1 MRDLNIRWLGKLPY
15 SEAYDLQLGLHR
27 SASPEDSKDD
37 YLLLL
42 EHNNVITSGRSSK
55 ENNLLVSKGQ
65 LHELG
70 IEYFETDR
78 GGDITYHGDG
88 QLIGYPII
96 RLSDPK
102 KVIPFVRNLEN
113 VIIDSLRKFKIDS
126 FTKED
131 DTGVWTAKGKIA
143 SVGIKVSKWTTYHGF
158 SLNIFDSLDGYQ
170 LINPCGNQSEQITS
184 IHQFNPDISFEEV
197 ASEISDN
204 FVKIFGYAN
213 TNRQFSQF
221 TPRQLKRTK
230 EFNIDQMVKDGVFKI
245 NQNKIPVTVRGVLPS
260 EPKRP
265 EWMKVKAN
273 LGSDYVS
280 LKNLLSEKKL
290 NTVCEEASC
299 PNIYECWSMG
309 TATFMIMGDV
319 CTRAC
324 GFCDVKTGRPGE
336 LDLGEPLRVAE
347 SVQAM
352 NLTHAV
358 ITSVNRDDL
367 EDGGSMFFADTIR
380 AVKDKNSH
388 CDVEVLVP
396 DFKGLR
402 SAIQNII
409 DASPEVFNHNLETVP
424 RLQREIRTA
433 ASYGR
438 SLSLLEYVKKQGF
451 MGKTK
456 NAVIEFQ
463 KESDLLADGIVGNKT
478 KEAMRAYT
486 GCRSTNVCN
495 ARDNTGAKLDSVAD
509 IQTYLSNNG
518 FNPGIID
525 GEMGSY
531 TKEAIKAFQRKVGLI
546 PDGVAG
552 NRTKSAMRAYTGC

>member
-27 SASPEDSKDD
+27 SVSQEDSKDD

-126 FTKED
+126 YTKED

-213 TNRQFSQF
+213 TDRQFSQF

-324 GFCDVKTGRPGE
+324 GFCDVKTGKPGE

-456 NAVIEFQ
+456 TG
-463 KESDLLADGIVGNKT
+463 LIVGMGES
-478 KEAMRAYT
+478 KEEVISVLKDLSKIEIDIVTIGQYLRPTAKHRPIDRYATIEEFEDYKII
-486 GCRSTNVCN
+486 GESFGIPHVESGPLVRSSYH
-495 ARDNTGAKLDSVAD
+495 AKDSFA
-509 IQTYLSNNG
+509 
-518 FNPGIID
+518 
-525 GEMGSY
+525 
-531 TKEAIKAFQRKVGLI
+531 
-546 PDGVAG
+546 
-552 NRTKSAMRAYTGC
+552 SA

>member
-1 MRDLNIRWLGKLPY
+1 LVTGIRLRDLNIRWLGKLPY

-27 SASPEDSKDD
+27 SVSQEDSKDD

-204 FVKIFGYAN
+204 FVKVFGYAN
-213 TNRQFSQF
+213 TDKQFSQF

-456 NAVIEFQ
+456 TG
-463 KESDLLADGIVGNKT
+463 LIVGMGET
-478 KEAMRAYT
+478 KEEVISVLKDLSKIEVDIVTIGQYLRPTAKHRPIDRYATIEEFEDYKII
-486 GCRSTNVCN
+486 GESYGIPHVESGPLVRSSYH
-495 ARDNTGAKLDSVAD
+495 AKDSFA
-509 IQTYLSNNG
+509 
-518 FNPGIID
+518 
-525 GEMGSY
+525 
-531 TKEAIKAFQRKVGLI
+531 
-546 PDGVAG
+546 
-552 NRTKSAMRAYTGC
+552 SA

>member
-27 SASPEDSKDD
+27 SVSQEDSKDD

-55 ENNLLVSKGQ
+55 ENNLLVSKAQ

-113 VIIDSLRKFKIDS
+113 VIIDSLKKFKIYS

-204 FVKIFGYAN
+204 FAKVFGYTN
-213 TNRQFSQF
+213 TDRQFSQF

-336 LDLGEPLRVAE
+336 LDLGEPIRVAE

-456 NAVIEFQ
+456 TG
-463 KESDLLADGIVGNKT
+463 LIVGMGET
-478 KEAMRAYT
+478 KEEVISVLKDLSKIEVDIVTIGQYLRPTAKHRPIDRYATIEEFEDYKII
-486 GCRSTNVCN
+486 GESYGIPHVESGPLVRSSYH
-495 ARDNTGAKLDSVAD
+495 AKDSFA
-509 IQTYLSNNG
+509 
-518 FNPGIID
+518 
-525 GEMGSY
+525 
-531 TKEAIKAFQRKVGLI
+531 
-546 PDGVAG
+546 
-552 NRTKSAMRAYTGC
+552 SA

>member
-27 SASPEDSKDD
+27 SVSQEDSKDD

-55 ENNLLVSKGQ
+55 ENNLLVSKDQ

-204 FVKIFGYAN
+204 FVKVFGYAN
-213 TNRQFSQF
+213 TDRQFSQF

-456 NAVIEFQ
+456 TG
-463 KESDLLADGIVGNKT
+463 LIVGMGET
-478 KEAMRAYT
+478 KEEVISVLKDLSKIEVDIVTIGQYLRPTAKHRPIDRYATIEEFEDYKII
-486 GCRSTNVCN
+486 GESYGIPHVESGPLVRSSYH
-495 ARDNTGAKLDSVAD
+495 AKDSFA
-509 IQTYLSNNG
+509 
-518 FNPGIID
+518 
-525 GEMGSY
+525 
-531 TKEAIKAFQRKVGLI
+531 
-546 PDGVAG
+546 
-552 NRTKSAMRAYTGC
+552 SA

>member
-27 SASPEDSKDD
+27 SVSQEDSKDD

-65 LHELG
+65 LHKLG

-204 FVKIFGYAN
+204 FAKVFGYTN
-213 TNRQFSQF
+213 TDRQFSQF

-456 NAVIEFQ
+456 TG
-463 KESDLLADGIVGNKT
+463 LIVGMGET
-478 KEAMRAYT
+478 KEEVLSVLKDLSKIEVDIVTIGQYLRPTAKHRPIDRYATIEEFEDYKII
-486 GCRSTNVCN
+486 GESYGIPHVESGPLVRSSYH
-495 ARDNTGAKLDSVAD
+495 AKDSFA
-509 IQTYLSNNG
+509 
-518 FNPGIID
+518 
-525 GEMGSY
+525 
-531 TKEAIKAFQRKVGLI
+531 
-546 PDGVAG
+546 
-552 NRTKSAMRAYTGC
+552 SA

>member
-1 MRDLNIRWLGKLPY
+1 MVTGIRLRDLNIRWLGKLPY

-27 SASPEDSKDD
+27 SVSQEDSKDD

-204 FVKIFGYAN
+204 FVKVFGYAN
-213 TNRQFSQF
+213 TDRQFSQF

-324 GFCDVKTGRPGE
+324 GFCDVKTGKPGE

-347 SVQAM
+347 SVEAM

-456 NAVIEFQ
+456 TG
-463 KESDLLADGIVGNKT
+463 LIVGMGET
-478 KEAMRAYT
+478 KEEVISVLKDLSKIEVDIVTIGQYLRPTAKHRPIDRYATIEEFEDYKII
-486 GCRSTNVCN
+486 GESYGIPHVESGPLVRSSYH
-495 ARDNTGAKLDSVAD
+495 AKDSFA
-509 IQTYLSNNG
+509 
-518 FNPGIID
+518 
-525 GEMGSY
+525 
-531 TKEAIKAFQRKVGLI
+531 
-546 PDGVAG
+546 
-552 NRTKSAMRAYTGC
+552 SA

>member
-1 MRDLNIRWLGKLPY
+1 MVTGIRLRDLNIRWLGKLPY

-27 SASPEDSKDD
+27 SVSQEDSKDD

-70 IEYFETDR
+70 IEYFDTDR

-204 FVKIFGYAN
+204 FVKVFGYAN
-213 TNRQFSQF
+213 TDRQFSQF

-324 GFCDVKTGRPGE
+324 GFCDVKTGKPGE

-456 NAVIEFQ
+456 TG
-463 KESDLLADGIVGNKT
+463 LIVGMGET
-478 KEAMRAYT
+478 KEEVISVLKDLSKIEVDIVTIGQYLRPTAKHRPIDRYATIEEFEDYKII
-486 GCRSTNVCN
+486 GESYGIPHVESGPLVRSSYH
-495 ARDNTGAKLDSVAD
+495 AKDSFA
-509 IQTYLSNNG
+509 
-518 FNPGIID
+518 
-525 GEMGSY
+525 
-531 TKEAIKAFQRKVGLI
+531 
-546 PDGVAG
+546 
-552 NRTKSAMRAYTGC
+552 SA

>member
-1 MRDLNIRWLGKLPY
+1 MRNLNVRWLGKLPY

-27 SASPEDSKDD
+27 SVSQEPSVDD

-42 EHNNVITSGRSSK
+42 EHNKVITSGRSSK
-55 ENNLLVSKGQ
+55 ENNLLVTINQ
-65 LHELG
+65 LNELG

-102 KVIPFVRNLEN
+102 KVIPFVRDLEN
-113 VIIDSLRKFKIDS
+113 VIIDTLGKFNIDS

-131 DTGVWTAKGKIA
+131 DTGVWTSKGKIA

-158 SLNIFDSLDGYQ
+158 SLNIFDSLDGYD
-170 LINPCGNQSEQITS
+170 LINPCGNQLEKMTS
-184 IHQFNPDISFEEV
+184 IHQFNSDISFEEV
-197 ASEISDN
+197 AITISDN
-204 FVKIFGYAN
+204 FSKIFGYSDVDK
-213 TNRQFSQF
+213 QFSQF

-230 EFNIDQMVKDGVFKI
+230 EFNIDQMVKNGVFKI
-245 NQNKIPVTVRGVLPS
+245 NQNKIPVTIKGVLPS

-273 LGSDYVS
+273 LGTDYVA
-280 LKNLLSEKKL
+280 LKNLLSDKKL

-324 GFCDVKTGRPGE
+324 GFCDVKTGKPGE

-367 EDGGSMFFADTIR
+367 ADGGSMFFADTIR
-380 AVKDKNSH
+380 AVKERNNR

-456 NAVIEFQ
+456 TG
-463 KESDLLADGIVGNKT
+463 LIVGMGES
-478 KEAMRAYT
+478 KEEVISVLKDLSKIEIDIVTIGQYLRPTAKHRPIDRYATLEEFEDYKII
-486 GCRSTNVCN
+486 GESFGIPHVESGPLVRSSYH
-495 ARDNTGAKLDSVAD
+495 AKDSFA
-509 IQTYLSNNG
+509 
-518 FNPGIID
+518 
-525 GEMGSY
+525 
-531 TKEAIKAFQRKVGLI
+531 
-546 PDGVAG
+546 
-552 NRTKSAMRAYTGC
+552 SA

>member
-1 MRDLNIRWLGKLPY
+1 LRDLNIRWLGKLPY

-27 SASPEDSKDD
+27 SVSQEDSKDD

-126 FTKED
+126 YTKED

-213 TNRQFSQF
+213 TDRQFSQF

-324 GFCDVKTGRPGE
+324 GFCDVKTGKPGE

-456 NAVIEFQ
+456 TG
-463 KESDLLADGIVGNKT
+463 LIVGMGET
-478 KEAMRAYT
+478 KEEVISVLKDLSKIEVDIVTIGQYLRPTAKHRPIDRYATIEEFEDYKII
-486 GCRSTNVCN
+486 GESYGIPHVESGPLVRSSYH
-495 ARDNTGAKLDSVAD
+495 AKDSFA
-509 IQTYLSNNG
+509 
-518 FNPGIID
+518 
-525 GEMGSY
+525 
-531 TKEAIKAFQRKVGLI
+531 
-546 PDGVAG
+546 
-552 NRTKSAMRAYTGC
+552 SA

>member
-27 SASPEDSKDD
+27 SVSQEDSKDD

-55 ENNLLVSKGQ
+55 ENNLLVSKDQ

-78 GGDITYHGDG
+78 GGDMTYHGDG

-204 FVKIFGYAN
+204 FVKVFGYAN
-213 TNRQFSQF
+213 TDRQFSQF

-456 NAVIEFQ
+456 TG
-463 KESDLLADGIVGNKT
+463 LIVGMGET
-478 KEAMRAYT
+478 KEEVISVLKDLSKIEVDIVTIGQYLRPTAKHRPIDRYATIEEFEDYKII
-486 GCRSTNVCN
+486 GESYGIPHVESGPLVRSSYH
-495 ARDNTGAKLDSVAD
+495 AKDSFA
-509 IQTYLSNNG
+509 
-518 FNPGIID
+518 
-525 GEMGSY
+525 
-531 TKEAIKAFQRKVGLI
+531 
-546 PDGVAG
+546 
-552 NRTKSAMRAYTGC
+552 SA

>member
-1 MRDLNIRWLGKLPY
+1 MRNLNVRWLGKLPY

-27 SASPEDSKDD
+27 SVSQESSIDD

-42 EHNNVITSGRSSK
+42 EHNKVITSGRSSK
-55 ENNLLVSKGQ
+55 ENNLLVTINQ
-65 LHELG
+65 LNELG

-102 KVIPFVRNLEN
+102 KVIPFVRDLEN
-113 VIIDSLRKFKIDS
+113 VIIDTLRKFNIDS

-131 DTGVWTAKGKIA
+131 DTGVWTSKGKIA

-158 SLNIFDSLDGYQ
+158 SLNIFDSLDGYD
-170 LINPCGNQSEQITS
+170 LINPCGNQLEKMTS
-184 IHQFNPDISFEEV
+184 IHQFNSDISFEEV
-197 ASEISDN
+197 AITISDN
-204 FVKIFGYAN
+204 FSKIFGYSDVDK
-213 TNRQFSQF
+213 QFSQF

-230 EFNIDQMVKDGVFKI
+230 EFNIDQMVKNGVFKI
-245 NQNKIPVTVRGVLPS
+245 NQNKIPVTIKGVLPS

-273 LGSDYVS
+273 LGTDYVA
-280 LKNLLSEKKL
+280 LKNLLSDKKL

-324 GFCDVKTGRPGE
+324 GFCDVKTGKPGE

-367 EDGGSMFFADTIR
+367 ADGGSMFFADTIR
-380 AVKDKNSH
+380 AVKEKNNR

-456 NAVIEFQ
+456 TG
-463 KESDLLADGIVGNKT
+463 LIVGMGES
-478 KEAMRAYT
+478 KEEVISVLKDLSKIEIDIVTIGQYLRPTAKHRPIDRYATIKEFEDYKII
-486 GCRSTNVCN
+486 GESFGIPHVESGPLVRSSYH
-495 ARDNTGAKLDSVAD
+495 AKDSFA
-509 IQTYLSNNG
+509 
-518 FNPGIID
+518 
-525 GEMGSY
+525 
-531 TKEAIKAFQRKVGLI
+531 
-546 PDGVAG
+546 
-552 NRTKSAMRAYTGC
+552 SA